1 MQEQKKIVLIG
12 YMASGKTVIGKQLAV
27 KLKIPFIDLDDYI
40 AEKEQLSIPEIFKKR
55 GELHFRKLEFKYLKE
70 LLDKKENF
78 VLSVGGGTP
87 TVSEV
92 IELINKK
99 ALSVYLQ
106 ASVQTLYDRLVIS
119 DTVKRPLL
127 TQISTDFLKD
137 YIVMHLLKRNVFYNQ
152 ADKIVTVDGLSIEEI
167 VTKIISKTVY
177 SK

>member
-78 VLSVGGGTP
+78 ILSVGGGTP

-167 VTKIISKTVY
+167 VTEIISKTVY

>member
-167 VTKIISKTVY
+167 VTEIISKTVY